1 MVWKCV
7 PTPAKES
14 RGYTVQALRRTTRRL
29 LIGATLIYCIGMLAL
44 AALWALVGQRTWW
57 LELANT
63 FALLLFAPL
72 LLLLPAALLIR
83 SRWTTGAIAAAL
95 ALFVALFG
103 ARFMPP
109 ATAPAAG
116 TSLRIMMFNQLFS
129 NERIA
134 DVVASIRSQQ
144 VDVVGLQELSK
155 PVAEALKAELSS
167 EYPFQALA
175 PGNQSGLGL
184 ISRYPFQ
191 TSGTSSSVRGQ
202 RVTIQLDGKTV
213 TILNIHLAAPYI
225 QTHKIP
231 RLGLPVITD
240 YDAGSPTRQVG
251 RLVNEVDKI
260 VGPLVV
266 IGDFNTGDREPRYA
280 QLAARMHDAFRETNW
295 GFGFTFPDHKRMGPF
310 TFPFP
315 LVRIDYVW
323 SKGGVLP
330 AAAHVECN
338 NTGADHCF
346 VVADLR
352 LGTAEALNR

>member
-1 MVWKCV
+1 M
-7 PTPAKES
+7 
-14 RGYTVQALRRTTRRL
+14 
-29 LIGATLIYCIGMLAL
+29 LIGATLIYCIGLLAL
-44 AALWALVGQRTWW
+44 ATLWALAGQRTWW
-57 LELANT
+57 LELTNT

-83 SRWTTGAIAAAL
+83 SRWMTGAIAAAL

-109 ATAPAAG
+109 AARPAAG
-116 TSLRIMMFNQLFS
+116 APLRIMTFNQLFT

-144 VDVVGLQELSK
+144 ADVIGLQELSE
-155 PVAEALKAELSS
+155 PVAEALKAELGS
-167 EYPFQALA
+167 EYPYQALV

-191 TSGTSSSVRGQ
+191 TSGSSTSVRGQ
-202 RVTIQLDGKTV
+202 RVTIQLDGQTV
-213 TILNIHLAAPYI
+213 TILNVHLAAPYI
-225 QTHKIP
+225 RTRKIL
-231 RLGLPVITD
+231 RLGVPVIIG

-251 RLVNEVDKI
+251 RLVGEVDQI
-260 VGPLVV
+260 AGPLVV
-266 IGDFNTGDREPRYA
+266 IGDFNTGDREPRYT

-295 GFGFTFPDHKRMGPF
+295 GFGFTFPDHKRMGPLI
-310 TFPFP
+310 FPFP

-346 VVADLR
+346 LVADLR
-352 LGTAEALNR
+352 VGAAAAVRR

>member
-1 MVWKCV
+1 M
-7 PTPAKES
+7 
-14 RGYTVQALRRTTRRL
+14 
-29 LIGATLIYCIGMLAL
+29 IYCIGLLAL
-44 AALWALVGQRTWW
+44 AALWALAGQRAWW

-83 SRWTTGAIAAAL
+83 SRWMTGAIAAAL

-109 ATAPAAG
+109 AALPAAG
-116 TSLRIMMFNQLFS
+116 APLRIMTFNQLFT

-144 VDVVGLQELSK
+144 ADVVGLQELSE
-155 PVAEALKAELSS
+155 PVAEALKVELSS
-167 EYPFQALA
+167 EYPYQALL

-191 TSGTSSSVRGQ
+191 TSGASSSVRGQ
-202 RVTIQLDGKTV
+202 RVTIQLDGQTV

-225 QTHKIP
+225 KTRKIP
-231 RLGLPVITD
+231 RLGVPVITG
-240 YDAGSPTRQVG
+240 YDTGSPTRQVG
-251 RLVNEVDKI
+251 RLVGEVDQI

-295 GFGFTFPDHKRMGPF
+295 GFGFTFPDHKRMGSL

-323 SKGGVLP
+323 SKGGALP

-346 VVADLR
+346 LVADLQV
-352 LGTAEALNR
+352 GTAESLRR